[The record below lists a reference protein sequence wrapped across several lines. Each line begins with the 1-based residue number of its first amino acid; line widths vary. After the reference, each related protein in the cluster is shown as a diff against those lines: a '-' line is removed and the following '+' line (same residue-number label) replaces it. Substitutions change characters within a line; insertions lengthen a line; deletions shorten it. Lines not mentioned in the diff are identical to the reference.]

1 MRSYTKSELFCL
13 FSYCLSIITFHL
25 FCQCST
31 SLKLML
37 ITGLPTG
44 KRPSYNFVFGL
55 LSRKTITQGREDK
68 RSGTEKWCSQ
78 PLGMIHWT
86 KIPTGLTGK
95 SGPPQKVDHG
105 PVFSKL
111 LFPVGPNRSIE
122 FWTEIS
128 RKFGWMDRAPCFI
141 RFFLAWVFFVP
152 PLWRSKFRIRIK
164 KTLTKIWTLRISH
177 TSSKLHPHRQELHN
191 NQLDG
196 NSSYYWQGLGTM

>member
-1 MRSYTKSELFCL
+1 MLCALILNPSFFVC
-13 FSYCLSIITFHL
+13 FFYCLSIITFHL

-31 SLKLML
+31 SLKLMF

-55 LSRKTITQGREDK
+55 LSRKARNDVLSPWAWSIEPKFRLVWPGKVVHLK
-68 RSGTEKWCSQ
+68 RWIMDQ
-78 PLGMIHWT
+78 F
-86 KIPTGLTGK
+86 
-95 SGPPQKVDHG
+95 
-105 PVFSKL
+105 FSKL

-128 RKFGWMDRAPCFI
+128 RKFGWMDRASCFI

-152 PLWRSKFRIRIK
+152 PLWKSKFRIRIK
-164 KTLTKIWTLRISH
+164 KTLTKIWTLKISH

-196 NSSYYWQGLGTM
+196 NRSYYWQGLGTM